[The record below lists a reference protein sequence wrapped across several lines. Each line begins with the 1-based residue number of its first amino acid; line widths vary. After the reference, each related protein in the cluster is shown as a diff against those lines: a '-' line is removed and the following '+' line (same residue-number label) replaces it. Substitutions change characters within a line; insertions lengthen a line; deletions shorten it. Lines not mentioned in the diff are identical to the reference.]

1 MNKLTAATTVGIT
14 AVALSVAPVG
24 CGSNTK
30 TETNTSTSIT
40 TTASKAAPTTSA
52 QAAPTTSAQA
62 AGPNKTLQDYIKENH
77 IVETPV
83 HPGDPGSPTIN
94 VPVPP
99 GWSNAG
105 PSTPPGAYTAMV
117 YDQPQVPNDP
127 PRITA
132 VVTKLTGNV
141 DPAQVLNYAPG
152 EEKNLP
158 GFQPADN
165 GNTNPMSGFQA
176 FSLAGSY
183 MKDGTKRV
191 IGQKTVVIPGQDGL
205 YVLRMTAD
213 ALDGDL
219 GTVMDAITK
228 VIDPQTTITF

>member
-1 MNKLTAATTVGIT
+1 MKKLTVATPVGIT
-14 AVALSVAPVG
+14 AVALSVALVG

-30 TETNTSTSIT
+30 TETKTSTSTSTSIT
-40 TTASKAAPTTSA
+40 TTASTVT
-52 QAAPTTSAQA
+52 PTTSAQA

-83 HPGDPGSPTIN
+83 HPGDPGSPTIK

-105 PSTPPGAYTAMV
+105 PSTPAGAYTAMV

-132 VVTKLTGNV
+132 IVTKLTGNV
-141 DPAQVLNYAPG
+141 DPAQILNYAPG

-158 GFQPADN
+158 GFQAADN
-165 GNTNPMSGFQA
+165 GNTNPISGFNA

-191 IGQKTVVIPGQDGL
+191 IGQKTVVIPGQDGV

-228 VIDPQTTITF
+228 VIDPQTTISF